1 MPENTT
7 PQSSYTR
14 KVSSLLTKRISMT
27 DRPPLAGED
36 PSEGPGDIEDIH
48 IDDVFD
54 TTDGAPYETQRRIN
68 RYLFQDTRHHIVQVI
83 LGHPLHLPSL
93 TELDYYVPKSRSAI
107 RDQLANLESRHIVA
121 KYTHTPNERVRDL
134 PADFW
139 GPTGFDI
146 EVLFEYKYLRG
157 VPILRALHD
166 HTHRT
171 ERIECHERAP
181 RPTLPDEVVS
191 ALSYE
196 EPYCVNEAAWDTD
209 ETVADLRDTTIFGDA
224 APTQATG
231 ESDAERTLEELF

>member
-7 PQSSYTR
+7 PQFSYTR
-14 KVSSLLTKRISMT
+14 KVSSLPTKRISMT
-27 DRPPLAGED
+27 DRPPAGED
-36 PSEGPGDIEDIH
+36 LGEGPGDIEDIH

-54 TTDGAPYETQRRIN
+54 TADKAPYETQRRIN
-68 RYLFQDTRHHIVQVI
+68 RYLSQEPRHHIVQAI
-83 LGHPLHLPSL
+83 LGHPSHLPSL

-121 KYTHTPNERVRDL
+121 KYTHTPNEGARDL

-139 GPTGFDI
+139 GPTAFGI

-166 HTHRT
+166 HTHKT
-171 ERIECHERAP
+171 ERIERHERAP

-196 EPYCVNEAAWDTD
+196 KPDSVDEVAWDIE
-209 ETVADLRDTTIFGDA
+209 ETVADLRYTTIFGDA
-224 APTQATG
+224 APAETAG